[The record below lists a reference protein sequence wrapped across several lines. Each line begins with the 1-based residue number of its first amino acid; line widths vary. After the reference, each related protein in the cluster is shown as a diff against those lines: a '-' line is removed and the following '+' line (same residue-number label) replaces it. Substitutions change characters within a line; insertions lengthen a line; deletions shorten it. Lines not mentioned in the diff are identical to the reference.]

1 MNRRNFVVLS
11 IGYFLIL
18 FNYPLVRA
26 ASTTFFVEAYGAK
39 ASPQGWLVAV
49 LMLIVAVAASNRL
62 QARLGFHRTFV
73 IVSCFSAMI
82 FTLSYW
88 AYQQGFKPGAF
99 VLFSW
104 KEVYIVLQ
112 IHLFLAYANS
122 WLKREEFLRW
132 IGPLGA
138 MGSFGGVLGGLLTS
152 WFARNWGTGATL
164 LLGQVF
170 VFLPA
175 VLALGLDKIAGTQ
188 ATQKT
193 GESPLKS
200 INTPAL
206 RRYVASVAAI
216 VALTQIVINIADFQ
230 FSLVFEAAIQDASER
245 TAYLGNLYTA
255 TNALTLVLQLAVLPL
270 LLKYI
275 GERMLHFFIPLSYL
289 LCLALGLNGGVLL
302 ASAIFYTY
310 LKASDYSLFSA
321 GKELLYH
328 PLAPLQKYGAKYLT
342 DMFVYRASKA
352 GIAAVLIY
360 FQSPGMLIG
369 MMITALVLWLVLVVF
384 TFSQYRRL
392 FT

>member
-1 MNRRNFVVLS
+1 MNRRNFLILS
-11 IGYFLIL
+11 VGYFLIL

-26 ASTTFFVEAYGAK
+26 SSTTFFVEAYGAK
-39 ASPQGWLVAV
+39 ASPQGWLMAV
-49 LMLIVAVAASNRL
+49 LMLVVAVWSSNRL

-73 IVSCFSAMI
+73 VVSCVSAII

-88 AYQQGFKPGAF
+88 AYQQGLRPGAF
-99 VLFSW
+99 ILFSW

-138 MGSFGGVLGGLLTS
+138 MGSLGGVLGGLLTS
-152 WFARNWGTGATL
+152 WFARQWGTGATL

-175 VLALGLDKIAGTQ
+175 VLALGLDKIAGSV
-188 ATQKT
+188 ATQRK
-193 GESPLKS
+193 EDSPLRS
-200 INTPAL
+200 IDSLAL
-206 RRYVASVAAI
+206 RRYVGSVATI
-216 VALTQIVINIADFQ
+216 VALSQIVINIADFQ
-230 FSLVFEAAIQDASER
+230 FSLVFEAAIHNASER
-245 TAYLGNLYTA
+245 TAYLGNVYTA

-270 LLKYI
+270 LLRYI

-289 LCLALGLNGGVLL
+289 LCLAFGLNGGVLL
-302 ASAIFYTY
+302 ASAVFYSY

-369 MMITALVLWLVLVVF
+369 MMVTALVLWLIFIVF

>member
-1 MNRRNFVVLS
+1 VS
-11 IGYFLIL
+11 IF
-18 FNYPLVRA
+18 
-26 ASTTFFVEAYGAK
+26 
-39 ASPQGWLVAV
+39 
-49 LMLIVAVAASNRL
+49 
-62 QARLGFHRTFV
+62 
-73 IVSCFSAMI
+73 I
-82 FTLSYW
+82 FTASYW
-88 AYQQGFKPGAF
+88 SYQQGFKPGAF
-99 VLFSW
+99 IIFSW

-122 WLKREEFLRW
+122 WLKREDFLRW
-132 IGPLGA
+132 IGPLGGL
-138 MGSFGGVLGGLLTS
+138 GSLGGVLGGLLTS
-152 WFARNWGTGATL
+152 WYARQWGTGATL

-175 VLALGLDKIAGTQ
+175 ILSLSLEKIPGTRPSE
-188 ATQKT
+188 KS
-193 GESPLKS
+193 GESPLRS
-200 INTPAL
+200 LNTPAI
-206 RRYVASVAAI
+206 RRYVISIAAI
-216 VALTQIVINIADFQ
+216 VALTQVVINIADFQ
-230 FSLVFEAAIQDASER
+230 FSLVFEAAIKDASER
-245 TAYLGNLYTA
+245 TAYLGHVYTA
-255 TNALTLVLQLAVLPL
+255 TNALTLVLQIAVLPL

-302 ASAIFYTY
+302 ASALFYTY
-310 LKASDYSLFSA
+310 LKACDYSLFSA

-360 FQSPGMLIG
+360 FQSPEMLIG
-369 MMITALVLWLVLVVF
+369 MMITALLLWLVLVVF

>member
-1 MNRRNFVVLS
+1 MNRRNFS
-11 IGYFLIL
+11 ILAFGYFLIL

-26 ASTTFFVEAYGAK
+26 SSTTFFVESFGAK

-49 LMLIVAVAASNRL
+49 LMLVVAVACSNRL
-62 QARLGFHRTFV
+62 QAKLGFHRTFG
-73 IVSCFSAMI
+73 IVSCVSVAI

-88 AYQQGFKPGAF
+88 AYQQGWKPGAF
-99 VLFSW
+99 IIFSW

-122 WLKREEFLRW
+122 WLKREDFLRW

-138 MGSFGGVLGGLLTS
+138 MGSLGGVLGGLLTS
-152 WFARNWGTGATL
+152 WFARQWGTGATL

-175 VLALGLDKIAGTQ
+175 IMALGLDAIAGSE
-188 ATQKT
+188 ASVRK
-193 GESPLKS
+193 EDSPLRS
-200 INTPAL
+200 LNTVAL
-206 RRYVASVAAI
+206 RRYVATVAAI

-270 LLKYI
+270 LLKFV
-275 GERMLHFFIPLSYL
+275 GERVLHFFIPLSYL

-302 ASAIFYTY
+302 ASAMFYAY

-369 MMITALVLWLVLVVF
+369 TMITALVLWLVLVVF